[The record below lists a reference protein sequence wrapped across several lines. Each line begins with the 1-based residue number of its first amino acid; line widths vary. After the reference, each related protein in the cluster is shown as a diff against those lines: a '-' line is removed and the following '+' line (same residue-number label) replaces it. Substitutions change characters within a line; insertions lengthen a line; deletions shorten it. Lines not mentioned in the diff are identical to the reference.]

1 MSGGRILLGTIAS
14 PHGVK
19 GAVRIRAYTAEPSA
33 IAEYGVLA
41 DERGRTFEITEY
53 RADRAGIVARI
64 KGVDDRNAAEVLKGT
79 DLYVDR
85 AVLPDPDDDEF
96 YHDDLIGLVVSDR
109 AGEVIGTVKAVFDHG
124 AGAFLEIA
132 PAKGQTWFIPFTNDA
147 VPVIDIEGGRLVVD
161 PPPETEARPEGP
173 QEEDRS

>member
-1 MSGGRILLGTIAS
+1 MSGGRILLGTIGS

-19 GAVRIRAYTAEPSA
+19 GAVRIRTFTAEPTA

-41 DERGRTFEITEY
+41 DKRGRTFEITDC
-53 RADRAGIVARI
+53 RLDKAGIVAHI
-64 KGVDDRNAAEVLKGT
+64 KGVDDRNAAESLKGT

-96 YHDDLIGLVVSDR
+96 YHSDLIGLVVSDR
-109 AGEVIGTVKAVFDHG
+109 AGEIIGTVKAVFDHG
-124 AGAFLEIA
+124 AGAILEIA
-132 PAKGQTWFIPFTNDA
+132 PAKGQTWLIPFTNDA
-147 VPVIDIEGGRLVVD
+147 VPVIDIEAGGIVVD